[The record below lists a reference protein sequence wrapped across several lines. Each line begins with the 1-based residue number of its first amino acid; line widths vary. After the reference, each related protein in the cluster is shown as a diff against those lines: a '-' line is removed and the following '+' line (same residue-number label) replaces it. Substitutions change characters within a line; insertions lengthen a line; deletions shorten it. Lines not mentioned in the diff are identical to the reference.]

1 MNNNVK
7 CTMTNLTQRQIDR
20 LDDYEYSLFLAYG
33 DAYKPTPT
41 ISPRAGG
48 NQLWEAKTSRFF
60 RETRREILR
69 FRKRVR
75 GVINQRSTTVLN
87 QDR

>member
-1 MNNNVK
+1 MNNNAK
-7 CTMTNLTQRQIDR
+7 FMMTNLTQRQIDR

-41 ISPRAGG
+41 VSSRARSD
-48 NQLWEAKTSRFF
+48 QLWEAETSRFF
-60 RETRREILR
+60 RETRRQILR

-75 GVINQRSTTVLN
+75 GVINQRGYTLSN
-87 QDR
+87 GEG

>member
-1 MNNNVK
+1 M
-7 CTMTNLTQRQIDR
+7 MTNLTQRQIDR

-33 DAYKPTPT
+33 DSYKPTPT
-41 ISPRAGG
+41 IPSRTRSD
-48 NQLWEAKTSRFF
+48 QLWEAKTSRFF

-75 GVINQRSTTVLN
+75 GVINQRGSTVLN
-87 QDR
+87 ENS

>member
-33 DAYKPTPT
+33 DSYKPTPT
-41 ISPRAGG
+41 IPSRTRSD
-48 NQLWEAKTSRFF
+48 QLWEAKTSRFF
-60 RETRREILR
+60 RETRRQILR

-75 GVINQRSTTVLN
+75 GVINQRSTTVFN
-87 QDR
+87 QDS

>member
-1 MNNNVK
+1 MNNNAK
-7 CTMTNLTQRQIDR
+7 FMMTNLTQRQIDR

-41 ISPRAGG
+41 IPSRTRSD
-48 NQLWEAKTSRFF
+48 QLWEAKTSRFF